1 MYEDIVCGLTPH
13 HAIAQS
19 WAFFHNRVASMTVL
33 QEEFNAYHKRSPQI
47 YQKLKTLALRLK
59 RVGAS
64 TYGMKAL
71 FEILRFNALLQSDK
85 KFKLQNNHAPYYA
98 RLLMQQEPQL
108 AGFFYTRELTST
120 RKY

>member
-1 MYEDIVCGLTPH
+1 
-13 HAIAQS
+13 
-19 WAFFHNRVASMTVL
+19 MTAL

-47 YQKLKTLALRLK
+47 YEKLKTVALRLK

-85 KFKLQNNHAPYYA
+85 KFKLCNNHAPYYA
-98 RLLMQQEPQL
+98 RLLMKQEPQL
-108 AGFFYTRELTST
+108 AGFFYVRALTST
-120 RKY
+120 RQY

>member
-19 WAFFHNRVASMTVL
+19 WAYFHNRVALMTAL

-71 FEILRFNALLQSDK
+71 FEILRYNALLQSDQ
-85 KFKLQNNHAPYYA
+85 KFKLCNNHAPYYA
-98 RLLMQQEPQL
+98 RLLMKQEPQL
-108 AGFFYTRELTST
+108 AGFFYVRALTST
-120 RKY
+120 RQY